1 MSSDYKYHVLERSLS
16 QNTLTKYI
24 WNPILDHLPA
34 SLKPNTI
41 TVIGALFMLLSVVFI
56 RLGCGGENWG
66 FILAAICTFVAM
78 AGDNVDG
85 PHARRTGQSSK
96 LGEYLDH
103 WLDSINSVIV
113 NLCIAFALGLQG
125 WMLLMYL
132 VSITVAFFATIW
144 EHHHT
149 GVFHSG
155 RMGTNEGLLAIIG
168 LYLLLFVYYP
178 NPWFSYRPYEIN
190 IASILACCSI
200 TVCLVTIAKIVW
212 RVRRSLWEFMP
223 LLLIIGAICGCSQ
236 ANLLDQK
243 TAALL
248 IVASN
253 IPFCGRLLLERL
265 ADQKSYYRNSVALL
279 LALLAFAL
287 LYYRQIFSVGI
298 QNFIAWVG
306 ILAIIIAMLWDLSRA
321 IFYLGDSPKRF
332 GGI

>member
-1 MSSDYKYHVLERSLS
+1 MSSDYKYQVLEHSLT

-34 SLKPNTI
+34 NVKPNMI
-41 TVIGALFMLLSVVFI
+41 TVIGALFMLLSVFFI
-56 RLGCGGENWG
+56 RLGYRGGNWA
-66 FILAAICTFVAM
+66 FIFAALCIFVAM

-113 NLCIAFALGLQG
+113 NLCIAYALELQG
-125 WMLLMYL
+125 WMLLLYL
-132 VSITVAFFATIW
+132 VSITIAFFSTIW

-168 LYLLLFVYYP
+168 LYLLLFFYYR
-178 NPWFSYRPYEIN
+178 NPWFTYHPYEIN
-190 IASILACCSI
+190 IASGLACCSI
-200 TVCLVTIAKIVW
+200 TVCLVTIGKVIW
-212 RVRRSLWEFMP
+212 RVKKHMWEFVP
-223 LLLIIGAICGCSQ
+223 ILLVIGGICGCSQ

-248 IVASN
+248 ILASN
-253 IPFCGRLLLERL
+253 IPFCGRFLLERL
-265 ADQKSYYRNSVALL
+265 ADQKSCYRNGVALL
-279 LALLAFAL
+279 LALLAFGL
-287 LYYRQIFSVGI
+287 LYYREIFSAGAHD
-298 QNFIAWVG
+298 FISWVG
-306 ILAIIIAMLWDLSRA
+306 ILAIVLAMLWDLSRA
-321 IFYLGDSPKRF
+321 IFYLGNSSKRY
-332 GGI
+332 GQI